1 MVFRKWRTRK
11 DEEIQAQLNALSS
24 RFITQANAI
33 LERLEHAAGILFE
46 IPVEHLEIACP
57 LRVESHLYYKV
68 ERVFYSLDSSAVK
81 TPPTMPRTGRAD
93 QASMAPS
100 CEVAPIIGNTHG
112 SARRVN
118 LSG

>member
-1 MVFRKWRTRK
+1 MEKVEMVFRKWRTRK

-68 ERVFYSLDSSAVK
+68 ETRFLF
-81 TPPTMPRTGRAD
+81 TGFQRRQDPAHN
-93 QASMAPS
+93 APNWPS
-100 CEVAPIIGNTHG
+100 GPGFHG
-112 SARRVN
+112 PF
-118 LSG
+118 L